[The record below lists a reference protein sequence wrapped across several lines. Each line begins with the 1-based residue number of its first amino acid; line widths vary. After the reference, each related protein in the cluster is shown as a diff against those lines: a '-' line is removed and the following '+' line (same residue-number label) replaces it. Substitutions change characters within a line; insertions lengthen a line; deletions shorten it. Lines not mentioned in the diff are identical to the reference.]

1 VIAIIGVLAALVAAA
16 VFFMVGGRQARN
28 TEATIKVT
36 TKLLNDRWKSVI
48 ESAKKESPMGMTSAL
63 AGGDAK
69 RAQVIWIKVRLM
81 EAFPEHYS
89 DVQTPAVLQQYIP
102 ANKFKSYFAK
112 YQTTLG
118 ATAGGGS
125 GERSA
130 CLLMALKTLNSDSG
144 VAVQDQ
150 LNYAIADSDGDGIP
164 EIIDA
169 WGQALTFERFATFG
183 PVQQANPAS
192 PGSRAYKFSDPIDPD
207 GTLMNTGWY
216 NTPWP
221 PPPSVPTTTMG
232 KKFESDFRYSI
243 ARDPVNAAYVIPA
256 IASLGADGVF
266 PTADDIYSFKLRLD

>member
-48 ESAKKESPMGMTSAL
+48 EAAKKESPSAYTL
-63 AGGDAK
+63 AFAGGDSK

-81 EAFPEHYS
+81 EAFPEQYS
-89 DVQTPAVLQQYIP
+89 DVQTPLVLQQYIP
-102 ANKFKSYFAK
+102 AGKFKSYFAK
-112 YQTTLG
+112 YQSTLG
-118 ATAGGGS
+118 ITPGGGS

-150 LNYAIADSDGDGIP
+150 LNYAVADSDGDGIP

-169 WGQALTFERFATFG
+169 WGRALTFERFATFG

-192 PGSRAYKFSDPIDPD
+192 PGSRAYKYSDPIDPE
-207 GTLMNTGWY
+207 GTLLNLQWY

-221 PPPSVPTTTMG
+221 PVNPKTTMG
-232 KKFESDFRYSI
+232 KQFESDFRYTI
-243 ARDPVNAAYVIPA
+243 ARDNVPNAAYVIPA
-256 IASLGADGVF
+256 IASLGADGTF